1 MSHRYRVGILHSLV
15 GTMAD
20 SERPLIDAAL
30 LAVEEVNAK
39 GGLLG
44 RPIEAVVADGRSE
57 PAAFGREARRLAGE
71 EGIRTFFG
79 CWTSSSRKAVRN
91 EVEAVGGLLWYPVQY
106 EGLEESANVFYTG
119 GTINQQVE
127 PALDWAL
134 TELGRTFFLVGSDYV
149 YPRTANR
156 LAKALVRTHGGS
168 VAGEALVPL
177 GSADFE
183 DVVRRLRD
191 AGPLV
196 VFSTVNGDSNV
207 AFYRQLAAAGLS
219 PSNWPVLATSVGE
232 TELATIGEAA
242 RGHLACWGYFQTVKS
257 EANRKF
263 LAAWRRRFGHDRAAS
278 DPIATAHTQVHLWAE
293 AVRKARSLEPAEVA
307 KAAPGCRFPGPLGET
322 CVRPNHHVTRSAM
335 VGRVG
340 PGGRFDVVWASAAP
354 FEPLPWLGIERAGLI
369 NETLI
374 KDALA
379 AWPEVDSDA
388 RLERRRSAAALEE
401 SEGRFRAI
409 FDAAPVGIVECDA
422 SGRYIRVNERF
433 CEITGY
439 SDAELSAMTFRD
451 VTHADDLDAEHGA
464 LRRLVAGDVERFTM
478 EKRYV
483 SKDGQSRP
491 VRLTVSAVKRPE
503 GGVESFIGIVSDL
516 TPR

>member
-409 FDAAPVGIVECDA
+409 FEAAPVGIVECSA
-422 SGRYIRVNERF
+422 SGLYRRVNERF

-439 SDAELSAMTFRD
+439 SDAELAERTFQD
-451 VTHADDLDAEHGA
+451 VTHPDDVESELAE

-478 EKRYV
+478 ETRYV
-483 SKDGQSRP
+483 RKDGETRW

-503 GGVESFIGIVSDL
+503 GGVESFIGIVSD
-516 TPR
+516 PVSR

>member
-1 MSHRYRVGILHSLV
+1 M
-15 GTMAD
+15 
-20 SERPLIDAAL
+20 
-30 LAVEEVNAK
+30 
-39 GGLLG
+39 
-44 RPIEAVVADGRSE
+44 
-57 PAAFGREARRLAGE
+57 
-71 EGIRTFFG
+71 
-79 CWTSSSRKAVRN
+79 RN
-91 EVEAVGGLLWYPVQY
+91 EVEAAGALLWYPVQY
-106 EGLEESANVFYTG
+106 EGLEESPSVFYTG

-134 TELGRTFFLVGSDYV
+134 AELGRTFFLVGSDYV

-183 DVVRRLRD
+183 DVVRRLRE

-196 VFSTVNGDSNV
+196 VFSTLNGDSNV

-219 PSNWPVLATSVGE
+219 PSSWPVVATSVGE
-232 TELATIGEAA
+232 TELAAIGEAA
-242 RGHLACWGYFQTVKS
+242 RGHLACWGYFQSVKS

-263 LAAWRRRFGHDRAAS
+263 LSAWRRRFGHDRPAS
-278 DPIATAHTQVHLWAE
+278 DPIATAHTQVHLWAA
-293 AVRKARSLEPAEVA
+293 AVRKAGSFEPAEVA
-307 KAAPGCRFPGPLGET
+307 KAAPGCRLPSPLGET
-322 CVRPNHHVTRSAM
+322 CIRPNHHVTRSAM

-340 PGGRFDVVWASAAP
+340 PGGHVDVVWESAAP

-374 KDALA
+374 RDALA
-379 AWPEVDSDA
+379 AWPEVESDA

-409 FDAAPVGIVECDA
+409 FEAAPVGIVECSA
-422 SGRYIRVNERF
+422 AGLYRRVNERF

-439 SDAELSAMTFRD
+439 SDAELAARTFHD
-451 VTHADDLDAEHGA
+451 VTHPDDVEAELA
-464 LRRLVAGDVERFTM
+464 ELRRLVAGEVERFTM

-483 SKDGQSRP
+483 RKDGTIRP

-503 GGVESFIGIVSDL
+503 GDVESFVGVVSDL
-516 TPR
+516 APR